1 MGNRQKRLGELFK
14 QEISELIT
22 RKIKDP
28 RVGFVSITSVDLSPD
43 LRNAKIYISVFGSEK
58 EKKSSLAG
66 LNSATSF
73 IKRELGRR
81 LRLKYMPDI
90 AIFYDESIEKGA
102 HISAIIDSVIKEEDC
117 TPDDEWPETLD

>member
-1 MGNRQKRLGELFK
+1 MGNRPKRLGELLK

-22 RKIKDP
+22 REIKDP
-28 RVGFVSITSVDLSPD
+28 RIGFVSITSVDLSPD
-43 LRNAKIYISVFGSEK
+43 LRNAKIYISVLGSEK

-81 LRLKYMPDI
+81 LRLRYMPDLMI
-90 AIFYDESIEKGA
+90 LYDDSIEKGA
-102 HISAIIDSVIKEEDC
+102 HISALIDSVVKEEYR
-117 TPDDEWPETLD
+117 TPDDE